1 MRDSSLLRGLARLE
15 YWWNWIEQVTVGLL
29 GLAALGFGV
38 VQVVGRYVAPHQAIA
53 YAEELIV
60 YLVVWAIMISSS
72 QLVRRDGHVRS
83 DLVVRLV
90 SPGQRRWL
98 EVFNCLVAL
107 VFVAGLWW
115 YGQQVVDTAVLLD
128 ERSSSDLQF
137 PKWIYYAALP
147 TAGALMMVR
156 YLIRLLKFV
165 FFYDSK
171 TMTIGHI
178 PAHETGLL
186 STDGN
191 IETVRT

>member
-1 MRDSSLLRGLARLE
+1 MRNSLLSGLARFE
-15 YWWNWIEQVTVGLL
+15 HWWNWIEQVTVGLL
-29 GLAALGFGV
+29 GLAALGFGI

-90 SPGQRRWL
+90 SPGQQRWL

-107 VFVAGLWW
+107 FFVAGLWW
-115 YGQQVVDTAVLLD
+115 YGQQIVDTALLLD

-178 PAHETGLL
+178 PAHETSLL
-186 STDGN
+186 VSDGN
-191 IETVRT
+191 IEKVRT

>member
-1 MRDSSLLRGLARLE
+1 MRDSSLLRSLARLE
-15 YWWNWIEQVTVGLL
+15 YWWNWIEQATVGLL
-29 GLAALGFGV
+29 GLAALGFGI

-83 DLVVRLV
+83 DLVVRLL
-90 SPGQRRWL
+90 SPGQQRWL
-98 EVFNCLVAL
+98 EIFNCLVAL
-107 VFVAGLWW
+107 IFVAGLWW
-115 YGQQVVDTAVLLD
+115 YGRQVVETALLLD

-147 TAGALMMVR
+147 SAGALMMVR

-165 FFYDSK
+165 FFYDPNA
-171 TMTIGHI
+171 MTIGHI
-178 PAHETGLL
+178 PAHEAGLL
-186 STDGN
+186 PTGDN

>member
-1 MRDSSLLRGLARLE
+1 MRVSSLLRNLARLE
-15 YWWNWIEQVTVGLL
+15 HCWNRVEQVTVGVL
-29 GLAALGFGV
+29 GLAALGFGI

-83 DLVVRLV
+83 DIVVRLL
-90 SPGQRRWL
+90 SSEQQRWL

-107 VFVAGLWW
+107 AFVLGLWW
-115 YGQQVVDTAVLLD
+115 YGQQIVETALLLD

-137 PKWIYYAALP
+137 PKWVYYAALP
-147 TAGALMMVR
+147 SAGVLMTVR
-156 YLIRLLKFV
+156 YLIRLLKFL

-171 TMTIGHI
+171 TMMIGHI
-178 PAHETGLL
+178 PAHEAGLL
-186 STDGN
+186 SPEGDV
-191 IETVRT
+191 EMART